1 MRRIIFWVSILMGF
15 ALMLLFSNCNTQS
28 AGFALPEGSVA
39 DGKIE
44 FVGLNCNTCHSV
56 ADIAWEGVE
65 GQDEHFKLGGEVSRV
80 KTYGELV
87 TAIINPS
94 HKLAR
99 TYRVQQDTSTVQ
111 SPMENYN
118 EMMTVQQ
125 LVDLVT
131 YLKKQYRLQAPPTE
145 YYLY

>member
-1 MRRIIFWVSILMGF
+1 
-15 ALMLLFSNCNTQS
+15 MLLFSSCNTQS

-94 HKLAR
+94 HKVAR
-99 TYRVQQDTSTVQ
+99 SYRVQQDTNTVQ

-118 EMMTVQQ
+118 EIMTVQQ

-131 YLKKQYRLQAPPTE
+131 YLKKQYRLQTPPTE